1 MFLDGL
7 MQIGW
12 AEEHYMSSSSS
23 TDYDDND
30 VSVIMQPSPLNTS
43 YTSSDANYSSKRN
56 TDNSNDEDND
66 IVSTDNKNAD
76 SRTDVDI
83 DIDIDI
89 SGENNNNNHSTVENG
104 IGDDKYS
111 WSYDGYRQVKW
122 YNGKSIIYGPQTK
135 IIWKIGDVIG
145 CLLELSDHDDV
156 AVAVDEGDID
166 NNGDN
171 AIAGD
176 DNKSK
181 IVVGID
187 EVNNK
192 IITTETIVDDINIS
206 SKSDDIVNTIKVTM
220 TYYVN
225 GISYGIAHQ
234 FYMQNKYYHH
244 QQQQQPFSFFPAL
257 SIENNET
264 IALNLGELII
274 TDSHFLILHLH
285 IDSYL
290 IICYMYISYI
300 N

>member
-30 VSVIMQPSPLNTS
+30 VSVIMQPSPLTTS
-43 YTSSDANYSSKRN
+43 YTSSDANYGSNRN
-56 TDNSNDEDND
+56 TDNNIDEDND
-66 IVSTDNKNAD
+66 NKNTD
-76 SRTDVDI
+76 SRTDV

-89 SGENNNNNHSTVENG
+89 SGENNNNNHCTVENG

-122 YNGKSIIYGPQTK
+122 YNGKSINYGPQTK

-145 CLLELSDHDDV
+145 CLLELSDNDDDDV
-156 AVAVDEGDID
+156 TVGDDGGIVND
-166 NNGDN
+166 GDN

-192 IITTETIVDDINIS
+192 IITTEIIVDDINIGNN
-206 SKSDDIVNTIKVTM
+206 SDKIVNTIKVTM

-234 FYMQNKYYHH
+234 FYMQNKYHHH
-244 QQQQQPFSFFPAL
+244 QQQQQQQQQQLQPFSFFPAL
-257 SIENNET
+257 SIENNES
-264 IALNLGELII
+264 IALNLGNYII
-274 TDSHFLILHLH
+274 NL
-285 IDSYL
+285 
-290 IICYMYISYI
+290 
-300 N
+300 

>member
-1 MFLDGL
+1 MFIDGL

-23 TDYDDND
+23 TDNDDD
-30 VSVIMQPSPLNTS
+30 VSVIMQPSPLTTS
-43 YTSSDANYSSKRN
+43 YTRSDANYGSNRT
-56 TDNSNDEDND
+56 TDNNIDEDND
-66 IVSTDNKNAD
+66 NKNTD
-76 SRTDVDI
+76 SRTDI
-83 DIDIDI
+83 DIDVDI
-89 SGENNNNNHSTVENG
+89 SDENNNNNHSTVENDG

-122 YNGKSIIYGPQTK
+122 YNGKSITYGPQAN
-135 IIWKIGDVIG
+135 IIWKIGDLIG

-156 AVAVDEGDID
+156 TVGDDGGIVND
-166 NNGDN
+166 GDN
-171 AIAGD
+171 AIAGID

-192 IITTETIVDDINIS
+192 IITTEIIVDDINIGNN
-206 SKSDDIVNTIKVTM
+206 SDKIVNTIKVTM

-234 FYMQNKYYHH
+234 FYMQNKYHHH
-244 QQQQQPFSFFPAL
+244 QQQQQQLQPFSFFPAL

-264 IALNLGELII
+264 IALNLGNYII
-274 TDSHFLILHLH
+274 NL
-285 IDSYL
+285 
-290 IICYMYISYI
+290 
-300 N
+300 

>member
-1 MFLDGL
+1 MFIDGL

-23 TDYDDND
+23 TDDDND
-30 VSVIMQPSPLNTS
+30 VSVIMQPSPLTTS
-43 YTSSDANYSSKRN
+43 YTSSDANYSSSKRN
-56 TDNSNDEDND
+56 TDINIDENN
-66 IVSTDNKNAD
+66 DNKNTD

-83 DIDIDI
+83 DVDI
-89 SGENNNNNHSTVENG
+89 SGENNNNNHSTVENDG

-145 CLLELSDHDDV
+145 CLLELSDHDGV
-156 AVAVDEGDID
+156 AVAEGDDGGIVND
-166 NNGDN
+166 GDN

-192 IITTETIVDDINIS
+192 SIHTEIIVDDINIS
-206 SKSDDIVNTIKVTM
+206 SNSDKIVNTIKVTM

-244 QQQQQPFSFFPAL
+244 QQQQQQQPFSFFPAL

-264 IALNLGELII
+264 IALNLGNYIKNM
-274 TDSHFLILHLH
+274 
-285 IDSYL
+285 YL
-290 IICYMYISYI
+290 Q
-300 N
+300 